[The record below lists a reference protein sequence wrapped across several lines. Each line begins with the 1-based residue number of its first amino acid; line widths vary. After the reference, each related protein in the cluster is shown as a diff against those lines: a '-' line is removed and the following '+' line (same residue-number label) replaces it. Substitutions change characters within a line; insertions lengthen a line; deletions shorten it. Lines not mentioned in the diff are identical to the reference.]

1 MEDADGQNTITPAVR
16 NSSFSHDHPPH
27 IHHDCTTVQLPLQ
40 TTTNHLPF
48 HSSSPKS
55 PKQQQQQQQQQTST
69 PPTKEKDP
77 KCSSPIPPPPHLPPP
92 KLLSEKA
99 KQHPSHPPSPPSA
112 TKTVDAMLP
121 IKKNIGLRMTKIK
134 MINWI
139 LLIIFFCCCWMGNC
153 IWRPSRSRRWCWM
166 WGRGRGCG

>member
-16 NSSFSHDHPPH
+16 ISLSLLIILPIFIIIIPQYNYLSKPPLTNSS
-27 IHHDCTTVQLPLQ
+27 
-40 TTTNHLPF
+40 PF

-55 PKQQQQQQQQQTST
+55 PKQQQQQQTST

-77 KCSSPIPPPPHLPPP
+77 KCSSPPPPTHFTFPPN
-92 KLLSEKA
+92 KLSSEKA

-121 IKKNIGLRMTKIK
+121 IKKNIGLRMMKIK

-153 IWRPSRSRRWCWM
+153 IWRP
-166 WGRGRGCG
+166 

>member
-16 NSSFSHDHPPH
+16 NSSFFTHHPPH
-27 IHHDCTTVQLPLQ
+27 IHHNYTAVQLAFQ
-40 TTTNHLPF
+40 TTTNQLPF
-48 HSSSPKS
+48 PSSSPNS
-55 PKQQQQQQQQQTST
+55 PKQQQHQQQQTST

-77 KCSSPIPPPPHLPPP
+77 KCSSPIPPTHLTFPPN
-92 KLLSEKA
+92 KLFSEKA

-153 IWRPSRSRRWCWM
+153 IWRPSGSRRWCWM
-166 WGRGRGCG
+166 WVRGRGCG